1 MKKLKE
7 RLKRELKMKRQL
19 HQMMPDAENNMK
31 KLKEIIEEGRKRLRA
46 LEEEWVKHRDPMV
59 ASLEEQRRLQDEKQS
74 AIDSKIAAIR
84 SMKADIASMATEIR
98 AKEALSISLKKSWDS
113 MPKNIN
119 RAVYTRRILDIITQV
134 SKQKAEIRRIIGD
147 IREVQKDVNRVG
159 ATLARTETVAD
170 ETIFRAAK
178 DSKGGKSGASATKS
192 YRNLSVLRESFE
204 KLIVAVEA
212 AGKADNDAREL
223 EGKTE
228 TLRARVDGQSV
239 EILKRDLDEVRK
251 ENKEMIAELK
261 AGKR

>member
-1 MKKLKE
+1 M
-7 RLKRELKMKRQL
+7 
-19 HQMMPDAENNMK
+19 
-31 KLKEIIEEGRKRLRA
+31 RA
-46 LEEEWVKHRDPMV
+46 LEEEWAKHRDPMV
-59 ASLEEQRRLQDEKQS
+59 ASLEEQQRLQDEKQS

-98 AKEALSISLKKSWDS
+98 AKEALSLSLKKSWDS

-192 YRNLSVLRESFE
+192 YRNLSVLRE
-204 KLIVAVEA
+204 
-212 AGKADNDAREL
+212 R
-223 EGKTE
+223 
-228 TLRARVDGQSV
+228 
-239 EILKRDLDEVRK
+239 
-251 ENKEMIAELK
+251 
-261 AGKR
+261 